1 MAPQPGSAARDA
13 GFPRL
18 VSATCIHWSRLIGSH
33 PWWAFLGVAAVQGVL
48 VWLFFAKQRA
58 DDERRW
64 LDKRVD
70 AYAEFVNRSLRLM
83 RALQR
88 RRDLNSAQED
98 FDALDSAYG
107 VVLILG
113 SMISS
118 AGLPAYVMR
127 CVRDASVA
135 RDSPHELLARFDA
148 EVRDF
153 LTKVKSELG
162 HPILEG
168 HFELF

>member
-1 MAPQPGSAARDA
+1 MHPLVAVDWVAP
-13 GFPRL
+13 L
-18 VSATCIHWSRLIGSH
+18 V
-33 PWWAFLGVAAVQGVL
+33 AFLGVAAVQGVL

-107 VVLILG
+107 VVLILA
-113 SMISS
+113 SDHVRRT
-118 AGLPAYVMR
+118 AAYVMR

-168 HFELF
+168 RFELF